1 MSDNSRRDF
10 VKKTM
15 KAAHVVP
22 TLADAPD
29 YAKADCIRSG
39 KGKGK
44 GKP

>member
-15 KAAHVVP
+15 KVAPVVL
-22 TLADAPD
+22 TLAAAPE
-29 YAKADCIRSG
+29 YAKAGSIRN
-39 KGKGK
+39 GKGK